1 METPPEVSQ
10 LSRKE
15 YLAKM
20 RWRYGQRGREG
31 KSRLL
36 DEFCDVCGYDRKH
49 AIKLLNAKPFA
60 TKGKAGRK
68 PVYAKEVAAIIKPIW
83 LSSEQPCGKRLKEL
97 LPLWLPHYE
106 RREGALSKVLRRSVL
121 AASAATL
128 DRLLSPY
135 RSAHP
140 KRWRAPKPG
149 TLIKAQVPVRTDNA
163 DIHEPG
169 SIEADSVAHCGG
181 SLLGDLVWSVN
192 LTDIVSQW
200 TQTCAVWNKGQH
212 GVVQAIA
219 LMEPA
224 LPITLRAVDIDN
236 GSEPE
241 RSGDSQPQAARRAST
256 ARQFLNWH
264 LKAYLSERKDKPAVQ
279 LTRSR
284 PYHKNDNAHIE
295 QKNWTHVRQLI
306 GYDRLGH
313 EACVAALNAVY
324 DDWNLLQNLFC
335 PTMKLKEKKREGGK
349 YRKTYHAAQT
359 PAERLLAWSG
369 LSQEKRAWIKRM
381 QREQD
386 PFELHQRVE
395 SKLRALWKIVHDA
408 QRDEAP
414 EQDTAATEGGG
425 GERFGAVD
433 PSVPVSL
440 RSTSTPRS
448 TAPKTSCSV
457 KRSLTLT
464 PVSSVVRQPSLP

>member
-1 METPPEVSQ
+1 METPPEMSQ

-20 RWRYGQRGREG
+20 RWRYAQRGREG

-49 AIKLLNAKPFA
+49 AIKLLNAKPA
-60 TKGKAGRK
+60 ASKGKAGRK
-68 PVYAKEVAAIIKPIW
+68 PVYATEVVAVIKPIW

-106 RREGALSKVLRRSVL
+106 RREGALSKALRRRVL

-169 SIEADSVAHCGG
+169 SVEADSVAHCGG

-200 TQTCAVWNKGQH
+200 TQTRAVWNKGQH
-212 GVVQAIA
+212 GVVQAMA
-219 LMEPA
+219 HMENA
-224 LPITLRAVDIDN
+224 LPFTLRAVDIDN
-236 GSEPE
+236 GSE
-241 RSGDSQPQAARRAST
+241 
-256 ARQFLNWH
+256 FLNWH
-264 LKAYLSERKDKPAVQ
+264 LKAYLEQRKGKPAVA

-306 GYDRLGH
+306 GYERLGH
-313 EACVAALNAVY
+313 PACVDALNAVY
-324 DDWNLLQNLFC
+324 DDWNLLQNLFS
-335 PTMKLKEKKREGGK
+335 PTMKLKEKRREGGK
-349 YRKTYHAAQT
+349 YHKTYFPAQT

-369 LSQEKRAWIKRM
+369 LSQEKRAWIQRM

-386 PFELHQRVE
+386 PFELHHRVE
-395 SKLRALWKIVHDA
+395 SKLRALWKIVRDARHD
-408 QRDEAP
+408 E
-414 EQDTAATEGGG
+414 DTASDTATASGGG
-425 GERFGAVD
+425 GARFGAVD

-440 RSTSTPRS
+440 RSTCTPGS
-448 TAPKTSCSV
+448 TAPKRRAV
-457 KRSLTLT
+457 
-464 PVSSVVRQPSLP
+464 

>member
-1 METPPEVSQ
+1 MEPPPDMSY

-15 YLAKM
+15 YLARM
-20 RWRYGQRGREG
+20 RWRYAQRGRKG

-36 DEFCDVCGYDRKH
+36 DELCEVCGYDRKH
-49 AIKLLNAKPFA
+49 AIKLLNSTPAI
-60 TKGKAGRK
+60 TKSKVGRK
-68 PVYAKEVAAIIKPIW
+68 PVYAKEVVAVIKPIW
-83 LSSEQPCGKRLKEL
+83 LSSEQPCGKRLKQL

-106 RREGALSKVLRRSVL
+106 RRQGALSKALRRSVL

-149 TLIKAQVPVRTDNA
+149 TLIKAQVAVRTDNA
-163 DIHEPG
+163 DIIEPG
-169 SIEADSVAHCGG
+169 SVEIDSVAHCGG

-200 TQTCAVWNKGQH
+200 TQTRAVWNKGQH

-219 LMEPA
+219 DMEKA
-224 LPITLRAVDIDN
+224 LPFALRAVDIDN
-236 GSEPE
+236 GSE
-241 RSGDSQPQAARRAST
+241 
-256 ARQFLNWH
+256 FLNWH
-264 LKAYLSERKDKPAVQ
+264 LKAYLNEREEKASVE

-306 GYDRLGH
+306 GYERLGE
-313 EACVAALNAVY
+313 EACVAALNSVY
-324 DDWNLLQNLFC
+324 EDWNLLQNLFC
-335 PTMKLKEKKREGGK
+335 PTMKLKEKRREGGR
-349 YRKTYHAAQT
+349 YRKSYHLAES
-359 PAERLLAWSG
+359 PAERLLAWTG
-369 LSQEKRAWIKRM
+369 LSQKKRDWIKRQ

-395 SKLRALWKIVHDA
+395 SKLRALWKILRDA
-408 QRDEAP
+408 QDEAGQETQQQSP
-414 EQDTAATEGGG
+414 SEEGRGG
-425 GERFGAVD
+425 ARLGAVA
-433 PSVPVSL
+433 PCVPASL
-440 RSTSTPRS
+440 RSTSTSGS
-448 TAPKTSCSV
+448 TAPKRRAV
-457 KRSLTLT
+457 
-464 PVSSVVRQPSLP
+464 

>member
-1 METPPEVSQ
+1 MEPPPEMSQ
-10 LSRKE
+10 LSKKE

-20 RWRYGQRGREG
+20 RWRYAQRGREG

-36 DEFCDVCGYDRKH
+36 DEFCEVCRYDRKH
-49 AIKLLNAKPFA
+49 AIKLLNAKPA
-60 TKGKAGRK
+60 AAKAKAGRK
-68 PVYAKEVAAIIKPIW
+68 PLYSKEVVAVIKPIW

-106 RREGALSKVLRRSVL
+106 RREGSLSKSLRHSVL
-121 AASAATL
+121 TASAATL

-163 DIHEPG
+163 DIQEPG

-192 LTDIVSQW
+192 LTDIHSQW
-200 TQTCAVWNKGQH
+200 TQTRAVWNKGQH
-212 GVVQAIA
+212 GVVAAIA
-219 LMEPA
+219 HMERA
-224 LPITLRAVDIDN
+224 LPFALRAVDIDN
-236 GSEPE
+236 GSE
-241 RSGDSQPQAARRAST
+241 
-256 ARQFLNWH
+256 FLNWH
-264 LKAYLSERKDKPAVQ
+264 LKAYLHERKSSVA

-306 GYDRLGH
+306 GYERLGQ
-313 EACVAALNAVY
+313 EACVEALNAVY
-324 DDWNLLQNLFC
+324 EDWNLLQNLFC
-335 PTMKLKEKKREGGK
+335 PTMKLKAKQRIGGK
-349 YRKTYHAAQT
+349 HRKHYHRTQT

-369 LSQEKRAWIKRM
+369 LSQEKRAWIKQQ

-386 PFELHQRVE
+386 PFELHAQVE
-395 SKLRALWKIVHDA
+395 AKLRALWKIVREA
-408 QRDEAP
+408 AGEEEQEAP
-414 EQDTAATEGGG
+414 QQNSTEEGTICA
-425 GERFGAVD
+425 RFGVVD
-433 PSVPVSL
+433 PSVAASL
-440 RSTSTPRS
+440 RSASTPGS
-448 TAPKTSCSV
+448 TTPKRRAV
-457 KRSLTLT
+457 
-464 PVSSVVRQPSLP
+464 

>member
-1 METPPEVSQ
+1 MEPPPEMSQ

-20 RWRYGQRGREG
+20 RWRYAQRGRDG

-36 DEFCDVCGYDRKH
+36 DELCEVCDYDRKY
-49 AIKLLNAKPFA
+49 AIKLLGSEPAA
-60 TKGKAGRK
+60 TKGKVGRK
-68 PVYAKEVAAIIKPIW
+68 PVYAKEVVAVIKPIW

-97 LPLWLPHYE
+97 LPLWLPHFE
-106 RREGALSKVLRRSVL
+106 RREGVLSKSLRRSVL

-163 DIHEPG
+163 DITKPG

-181 SLLGDLVWSVN
+181 SLLGNLVWSVN

-200 TQTCAVWNKGQH
+200 TQTRAVWNKGQH
-212 GVVQAIA
+212 GVVSAIA
-219 LMEPA
+219 HMEAA
-224 LPITLRAVDIDN
+224 LPFALRSVDIDN
-236 GSEPE
+236 GSE
-241 RSGDSQPQAARRAST
+241 
-256 ARQFLNWH
+256 FLNWH
-264 LKAYLSERKDKPAVQ
+264 LKAYLSERQDKPSVH

-306 GYDRLGH
+306 GYERLGE
-313 EACVAALNAVY
+313 EACVEALNAVY
-324 DDWNLLQNLFC
+324 EDWNLLQNLFC
-335 PTMKLKEKKREGGK
+335 PTMKLKDKRREGGK
-349 YRKTYHAAQT
+349 YHKSYHRAQT
-359 PAERLLAWSG
+359 PAERLLAWKG
-369 LSQEKRAWIKRM
+369 LSKDKRAWIKKM

-395 SKLRALWKIVHDA
+395 AKLRVLWKIVREA
-408 QRDEAP
+408 QAEEDEEA
-414 EQDTAATEGGG
+414 TAVKTAEGEGGA
-425 GERFGAVD
+425 RFSAVA
-433 PSVPVSL
+433 PCVTASL
-440 RSTSTPRS
+440 RSPSTPGS
-448 TAPKTSCSV
+448 TAPKPRAV
-457 KRSLTLT
+457 
-464 PVSSVVRQPSLP
+464 

>member
-1 METPPEVSQ
+1 METPPEMSQ

-15 YLAKM
+15 YMAKM
-20 RWRYGQRGREG
+20 RWRYAQRGREG

-36 DEFCDVCGYDRKH
+36 DELCEVCGYDRKH
-49 AIKLLNAKPFA
+49 AIKLLGGKPAA
-60 TKGKAGRK
+60 TKAKVGRK
-68 PVYAKEVAAIIKPIW
+68 PVYAKEVITVIKPIW

-106 RREGALSKVLRRSVL
+106 RREGALSKPLRCSVL

-149 TLIKAQVPVRTDNA
+149 TLIKAQVPVRTDNH
-163 DIHEPG
+163 DITEPG

-181 SLLGDLVWSVN
+181 SLLGNLVWSVN

-200 TQTCAVWNKGQH
+200 TQTRAVWNKGQY
-212 GVVQAIA
+212 GVVSAIA
-219 LMEPA
+219 HMEAA
-224 LPITLRAVDIDN
+224 LPFALRSVDIDN
-236 GSEPE
+236 GSE
-241 RSGDSQPQAARRAST
+241 
-256 ARQFLNWH
+256 FLNWH
-264 LKAYLSERKDKPAVQ
+264 LKAYLSERKDKPSVH

-306 GYDRLGH
+306 GYDRLGE
-313 EACVAALNAVY
+313 EACVEALNAVY
-324 DDWNLLQNLFC
+324 EDWNLLQNLFC
-335 PTMKLKEKKREGGK
+335 PTMKLKEKRREGGK
-349 YRKTYHAAQT
+349 YHKTYHRAQT

-369 LSQEKRAWIKRM
+369 LSKDKRAWIKRQ

-386 PFELHQRVE
+386 PFELHRRVE
-395 SKLRALWKIVHDA
+395 NKLRALWKIVRAARAEED
-408 QRDEAP
+408 DIEATQNP
-414 EQDTAATEGGG
+414 EGEGGA
-425 GERFGAVD
+425 RFGAVD
-433 PSVPVSL
+433 PSVPASL

-448 TAPKTSCSV
+448 TAPK
-457 KRSLTLT
+457 R
-464 PVSSVVRQPSLP
+464 RAM